1 MKKDGISYMEA
12 SNQYYADVANEK
24 VTRADEFKTNQN
36 YQKMRFDIIA
46 GNTGDITMDYY
57 SIDENDVERFLK
69 EKSPQSYN
77 FIKSV
82 KNGDNNIGDYV
93 NEK

>member
-1 MKKDGISYMEA
+1 MK
-12 SNQYYADVANEK
+12 
-24 VTRADEFKTNQN
+24 
-36 YQKMRFDIIA
+36 FDIIA
-46 GNTGDITMDYY
+46 GNTGDATMDYY